1 MCAFSLCAYPHV
13 FSQTYCEVPYA
24 TSLTLAKQLSFY
36 KIRTISPGKTHT
48 ASIDG
53 EPCVLRSEYCL
64 LHYFTSA
71 FSLALDIEGYGLVAG
86 LTPAPGTQDSCS
98 SAVLPPGQLKQ
109 QHQLLAQPSG
119 F

>member
-1 MCAFSLCAYPHV
+1 MCDPLLCAYPYV

-53 EPCVLRSEYCL
+53 EPHVLRNK
-64 LHYFTSA
+64 H
-71 FSLALDIEGYGLVAG
+71 
-86 LTPAPGTQDSCS
+86 
-98 SAVLPPGQLKQ
+98 
-109 QHQLLAQPSG
+109 
-119 F
+119 